1 METILI
7 LDHWEFSH
15 PFYYLILMA
24 EYCYFHCEGNE
35 ISISQDNLAKAT
47 VTNNSQIPIQKYGK
61 LEISSSEGLNEV
73 FMISNASITRYFCD
87 NMNDFIKL
95 LNQMNW
101 NVKMTENKDGT
112 AVKDI

>member
-24 EYCYFHCEGNE
+24 EYCCFHCEGNE

-47 VTNNSQIPIQKYGK
+47 VTNNSQIP
-61 LEISSSEGLNEV
+61 
-73 FMISNASITRYFCD
+73 MA
-87 NMNDFIKL
+87 
-95 LNQMNW
+95 
-101 NVKMTENKDGT
+101 
-112 AVKDI
+112 